1 MIILDIRQLTYFVEI
16 SEQKSYTKA
25 SQRLNV
31 SQPALSKSVQR
42 LEDELGVN
50 LFLRTPGK
58 IELTNDGVEVLNN
71 AKELVDYFNLMQKKM
86 QNIKN
91 KSVSTFS
98 LGLSY
103 ITSSFFS
110 IKHIVELFDKNN
122 IALFPCCEDTSEELI
137 KKVSLNK
144 LNAAICLFC
153 GKESP
158 LPSNVNIYPL
168 CSGNIMLAYK
178 NEFSKNGAAIPTE
191 LSCLADE
198 IGSSTLFFDH
208 MSDIYSAISISGFYA
223 LLPDIALSSLPEG
236 IICKPI
242 PKQYEIVL
250 VTGVSEQHKK
260 FSKDLKAYANDIF
273 KAPPV
278 LNKAL

>member
-1 MIILDIRQLTYFVEI
+1 
-16 SEQKSYTKA
+16 
-25 SQRLNV
+25 
-31 SQPALSKSVQR
+31 
-42 LEDELGVN
+42 
-50 LFLRTPGK
+50 
-58 IELTNDGVEVLNN
+58 
-71 AKELVDYFNLMQKKM
+71 
-86 QNIKN
+86 
-91 KSVSTFS
+91 
-98 LGLSY
+98 
-103 ITSSFFS
+103 
-110 IKHIVELFDKNN
+110 
-122 IALFPCCEDTSEELI
+122 
-137 KKVSLNK
+137 
-144 LNAAICLFC
+144 
-153 GKESP
+153 
-158 LPSNVNIYPL
+158 
-168 CSGNIMLAYK
+168 MLAYK

-208 MSDIYSAISISGFYA
+208 MSDIYSAIFISGFYA